1 MCPVPEEDRRPIQ
14 LEVPNKLR
22 VLAGR
27 AHRSCPPVSEFRPK
41 NEGGRFPFFLIRTV
55 SVPTSSISARKP
67 VIMEENRVQLLSSD
81 DDHYGGVRVNMK
93 DPMDSN
99 AFSTSLQA
107 SISQWK
113 QQEGFRYHH
122 AEADFLMLV
131 YWIPETTDTLPANA
145 SHRVGI
151 GAFVLNSQRQ
161 VLVVKEN
168 SGRFKGTGVWKFP
181 TGVVKEGEDIC
192 TAAVREVKEETGI
205 DTEFVKV
212 LAFRENHKAF
222 FSKSDLFFVCML
234 QPLSFDIQEQN
245 QEIETAQWMPV
256 EDYAAQPFIQ
266 KHELFNYIAKICLAK
281 SDKDYAGFSRISAAA
296 VSGRTISLYGSNL
309 GNLKGLH
316 HTSDNQAVER
326 LM

>member
-113 QQEGFRYHH
+113 Q
-122 AEADFLMLV
+122 
-131 YWIPETTDTLPANA
+131 
-145 SHRVGI
+145 
-151 GAFVLNSQRQ
+151 Q